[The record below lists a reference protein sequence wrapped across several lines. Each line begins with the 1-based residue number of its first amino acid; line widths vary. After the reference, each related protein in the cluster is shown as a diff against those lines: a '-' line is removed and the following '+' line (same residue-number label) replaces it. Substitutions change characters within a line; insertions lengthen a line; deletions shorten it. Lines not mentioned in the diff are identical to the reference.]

1 MADIDSLIS
10 AVETYLAATEDQ
22 QEQARADL
30 QAALDSYIDE
40 RIGRVLIDVL
50 TWRTQWKEQRS
61 REPQP

>member
-40 RIGRVLIDVL
+40 RIGRALIDVL
-50 TWRTQWKEQRS
+50 TWRSQWKEQRS